1 MNAKFLPSSAK
12 KNAAATQPGRGD
24 TATSPAAPSERACC
38 CASKAAVRVTI
49 PPSPGRPRQTDLLLC
64 GHHYR
69 VSGRALAAAQAAVSE
84 LPGLPR
90 DLVAWIDRARLAAL
104 AGA

>member
-12 KNAAATQPGRGD
+12 KNAAATQRGRRD
-24 TATSPAAPSERACC
+24 TATSPAAPERACC
-38 CASKAAVRVTI
+38 CASKAAVRVTM

-69 VSGRALAAAQAAVSE
+69 VSGRTLAAAQAVVSE